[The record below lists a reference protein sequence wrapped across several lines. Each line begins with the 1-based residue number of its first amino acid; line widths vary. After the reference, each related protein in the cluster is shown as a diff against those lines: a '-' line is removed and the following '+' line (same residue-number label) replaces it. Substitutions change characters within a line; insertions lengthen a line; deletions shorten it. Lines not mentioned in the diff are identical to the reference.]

1 VDGATAFVKRRLAA
15 VAADDQSDGMAFSGR
30 LIRDAIS
37 AGALAAVVSGIPS
50 TVHAVVTGEGPL
62 TASLAAGSLL
72 APRET
77 RTGRLL
83 VAGAVA
89 HVALS
94 AGWAFVLAATL
105 PRRHTIAAGAAAG
118 LAIAALD
125 LGGAGRWF
133 PRIRTLRLAPQ
144 LADHIAFGA
153 VAGAVIARRRQ
164 RYVPPVARL
173 WLRSR
178 RSRLSKRSIKVAG
191 RPSGR
196 LA

>member
-1 VDGATAFVKRRLAA
+1 VNQLRIRWVGDLFCKSSRLAVATA
-15 VAADDQSDGMAFSGR
+15 DDECGGMGVSGR
-30 LIRDAIS
+30 LIRDALS
-37 AGALAAVVSGIPS
+37 AGALAAIVSGIPS
-50 TVHAVVTGEGPL
+50 TVHAAVTGEGPL

-72 APRET
+72 APHET

-94 AGWAFVLAATL
+94 TGWAFVLAATL
-105 PRRHTIAAGAAAG
+105 PRRHTIVAGAAAG

-133 PRIRTLRLAPQ
+133 PRIQALRLAPQ

-153 VAGAVIARRRQ
+153 VAGAVIARRR
-164 RYVPPVARL
+164 R
-173 WLRSR
+173 
-178 RSRLSKRSIKVAG
+178 
-191 RPSGR
+191 
-196 LA
+196 